1 MSIYI
6 AVQVYNEVR
15 NRKAHTAVVYVFI
28 GFLNVMGMVGGLM
41 FYGAI
46 AEDELTPHQPP
57 AALGDTEQHIQVE
70 ITLYFILNSNSTH
83 LAHYNFKSSEVL
95 INEFHTLLK

>member
-1 MSIYI
+1 M
-6 AVQVYNEVR
+6 QVYNEVR
-15 NRKAHTAVVYVFI
+15 NRRAHTAVVYVFI

-46 AEDELTPHQPP
+46 AEDELTPHQPH

-70 ITLYFILNSNSTH
+70 IILYFISNSNQIQ
-83 LAHYNFKSSEVL
+83 L
-95 INEFHTLLK
+95 ILIQRI

>member
-1 MSIYI
+1 M
-6 AVQVYNEVR
+6 QVYNEVR

-46 AEDELTPHQPP
+46 AEDELTPHQPY

-70 ITLYFILNSNSTH
+70 ITLYFISNSTP
-83 LAHYNFKSSEVL
+83 LKYNLFSFNASSTLQLL
-95 INEFHTLLK
+95 IIGGINL